1 METTCE
7 FCLTKCTSKVYK
19 NHKTDESC
27 QKYKDVLF
35 TCLKCNFST
44 VGIRNIEEHILL
56 CKFNKK
62 PIQKT
67 QDMSESLLCIERTK
81 NKIYRQ
87 IIRNNT
93 TIKLDDFI
101 EDKDDGLH
109 IYKVTNGIIP
119 VFTHGDYKNE
129 KQKTK
134 EKSKPVA
141 KKTVDTSN
149 ITPVV
154 KKTVDT
160 SNITPIVKKTVDT
173 SNITPVVKKREKR
186 YRTINKCID
195 LVEET
200 PSELVI
206 DHIKAIDCE
215 TEIYINLE
223 EANKEFEKC
232 LSCIKDT
239 RVYTKSLQKM
249 KKTRS
254 RLLSAMSLENYCVIV
269 KSHVQSFKEIF
280 QSKKYSARKIINIT
294 TKGLTSLE
302 MRLIYF
308 GEYTTSHL
316 EVENMESFD
325 KSLTSS
331 ISFPKHFSPF
341 VHSEFYQKF
350 HNYGSVLF
358 SVKHNIKRYLL
369 NKYEFWNVIY
379 LPLPQSTD
387 TDPYSFY
394 TFEKFNKGLR
404 CWKMDCRLDELSQGF
419 QSTMKEYFIS
429 IFRKLYC
436 DVFHDNV
443 YRKDYKNKS
452 QVTEYDCEQ
461 LLHNIFFINN
471 LYDFTKTMQSI
482 VIENCNYKPTL
493 KDRFDIRADDT
504 LQRRKFTSSSKK
516 TPDVV
521 DIIKRLFDG
530 ISSENAVDLYRD
542 ISI

>member
-7 FCLTKCTSKVYK
+7 FCLTKCTSKIYK
-19 NHKTDESC
+19 NHKTDQFC

-56 CKFNKK
+56 CKYNKN
-62 PIQKT
+62 PTQKT
-67 QDMSESLLCIERTK
+67 QDMSASLLSIERTK

-87 IIRNNT
+87 IIANNT

-101 EDKDDGLH
+101 EDQDDGLH

-119 VFTHGDYKNE
+119 VFTHEGSKSDKL
-129 KQKTK
+129 KTK
-134 EKSKPVA
+134 QRPVL
-141 KKTVDTSN
+141 KENSTPIPTVTTNKTVNSST
-149 ITPVV
+149 V
-154 KKTVDT
+154 KT
-160 SNITPIVKKTVDT
+160 IQKK
-173 SNITPVVKKREKR
+173 KGKR
-186 YRTINKCID
+186 YRTIKKCIN

-200 PSELVI
+200 PSELIV
-206 DHIKAIDCE
+206 DHIKAIDDE

-223 EANKEFEKC
+223 EATKDFETC
-232 LSCIKDT
+232 LSCIKDS
-239 RVYTKSLQKM
+239 RVYTKSLEKM

-254 RLLSAMSLENYCVIV
+254 QLLLGMSLEDYCDIV
-269 KSHVQSFKEIF
+269 RSHVQSFKEIF
-280 QSKKYSARKIINIT
+280 ESKKYSSKKIINIT

-308 GEYTTSHL
+308 DGYTTSHL

-331 ISFPKHFSPF
+331 ISFPKKFSPF
-341 VHSEFYQKF
+341 VHSDFYQQF

-358 SVKHNIKRYLL
+358 PVKHNIKRYLL

-379 LPLPQSTD
+379 LPLPQSTEI
-387 TDPYSFY
+387 DPYSFY

-404 CWKMDCRLDELSQGF
+404 CWKMDCRLDELSHGF
-419 QSTMKEYFIS
+419 QSTMKEYFIL

-461 LLHNIFFINN
+461 LLQNIFFVNN
-471 LYDFTKTMQSI
+471 LYDFTKIMQDI
-482 VIENCNYKPTL
+482 VIQNCTYNPTI

-504 LQRRKFTSSSKK
+504 LQRRKFTASSKK
-516 TPDVV
+516 NPDVFDTV
-521 DIIKRLFDG
+521 KRLFDG
-530 ISSENAVDLYRD
+530 ISSENAVDFYRN
-542 ISI
+542 IST